1 MSKNDYTRYSNKREK
16 EFIKEEPILD
26 IEAKPEP
33 KIGSVVDCKMLNV
46 RKEPSI
52 ESEVLCEISWSTE
65 LMIYEEESTDEFYK
79 ICTAS
84 GVEGYCMKKFISINS

>member
-1 MSKNDYTRYSNKREK
+1 MSKNDYTQYSNKREK

-84 GVEGYCMKKFISINS
+84 GIEGYCMKKFISINS

>member
-1 MSKNDYTRYSNKREK
+1 MSKNDYTQYINKREK
-16 EFIKEEPILD
+16 EFIKEETILD

-33 KIGSVVDCKMLNV
+33 TIGSVVDCIMLNV

-52 ESEVLCEISWSTE
+52 ESEILCEISWSTE
-65 LMIYEEESTDEFYK
+65 LMVYEDESTDEFYK

-84 GVEGYCMKKFISINS
+84 GIEGYCMKKFISINS

>member
-1 MSKNDYTRYSNKREK
+1 MSKNDYTQYTNKREK
-16 EFIKEEPILD
+16 EFIKEETILD

-33 KIGSVVDCKMLNV
+33 TIGSVVDCNTLNV

-65 LMIYEEESTDEFYK
+65 LMVYEDESTDEFYK

-84 GVEGYCMKKFISINS
+84 GIEGYCMKKFISINS

>member
-16 EFIKEEPILD
+16 EVINEEPILEID
-26 IEAKPEP
+26 AKPEP

-46 RKEPSI
+46 RKEPNI
-52 ESEVLCEISWSTE
+52 ESEVLCKISWYTE
-65 LMIYEEESTDEFYK
+65 LMVYEEESTDEFYK

-84 GVEGYCMKKFISINS
+84 GIEGYCMKKFISANS

>member
-1 MSKNDYTRYSNKREK
+1 MSKNDYTQYTNKREK
-16 EFIKEEPILD
+16 EFIEEETILD

-33 KIGSVVDCKMLNV
+33 AIGLVVDCNMLNV

-65 LMIYEEESTDEFYK
+65 LMVYEDESTDEFYK

-84 GVEGYCMKKFISINS
+84 GIEGYCMKKFISINS

>member
-1 MSKNDYTRYSNKREK
+1 MSKNDYTQYTNKREK
-16 EFIKEEPILD
+16 EFIKEETILD
-26 IEAKPEP
+26 IEAKSEP
-33 KIGSVVDCKMLNV
+33 TIGSVVDCNMLNV

-65 LMIYEEESTDEFYK
+65 LMVYEDESTDEFYK

-84 GVEGYCMKKFISINS
+84 GIECYCINKFISINS

>member
-1 MSKNDYTRYSNKREK
+1 MSKNDYTQYTNKREK
-16 EFIKEEPILD
+16 EFIKEEPTLD

-33 KIGSVVDCKMLNV
+33 KIGSVVDCIMLNV

-65 LMIYEEESTDEFYK
+65 LMVYEDESTDEFYK

-84 GVEGYCMKKFISINS
+84 GIEGYCMKKFISINS

>member
-16 EFIKEEPILD
+16 EFIKEETILD
-26 IEAKPEP
+26 IETKPEP
-33 KIGSVVDCKMLNV
+33 TIGSVVDCIMLNV

-65 LMIYEEESTDEFYK
+65 IMVYEEESTGEFYK

>member
-16 EFIKEEPILD
+16 EFVKEETILEID
-26 IEAKPEP
+26 AKPEP

-46 RKEPSI
+46 RKGPSI
-52 ESEVLCEISWSTE
+52 ESEVLCEISWYTE
-65 LMIYEEESTDEFYK
+65 LMVYEEESTDEFYK

-84 GVEGYCMKKFISINS
+84 GIEGYCMKKFISINS

>member
-16 EFIKEEPILD
+16 EFINEEPILEID
-26 IEAKPEP
+26 AKPEP
-33 KIGSVVDCKMLNV
+33 KIGSVVDCEMLNV

-52 ESEVLCEISWSTE
+52 ESEVLCEISWYTE
-65 LMIYEEESTDEFYK
+65 LMVYEEESTDEFYK

-84 GVEGYCMKKFISINS
+84 GIEGYCMKKFISINS